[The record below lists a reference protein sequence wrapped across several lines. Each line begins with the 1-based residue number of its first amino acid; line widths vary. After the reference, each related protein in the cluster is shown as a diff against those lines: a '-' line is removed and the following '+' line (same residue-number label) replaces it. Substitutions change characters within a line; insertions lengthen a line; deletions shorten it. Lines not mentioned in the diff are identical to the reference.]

1 MSGIQMRGDSLC
13 LRCGALSAS
22 QTRGNSLPLR
32 CWQEVRWSHS
42 HCLAKPQRFIALG
55 KAWLTPFMRSAS
67 VVKFLPDS
75 IYVKT
80 IWNSRENT
88 LLGSS
93 LRAACIKEIWSV
105 CNSSVSALPT
115 SSSRWERLSF
125 PTLVKRWDLVGL
137 LELMT
142 KRSTGLPS
150 RWIEGSQ
157 LSLRPLST
165 DVCFPLCGLRGFSAA
180 KTNYIIELCLRF
192 MCMYKLYSM
201 VFVPFCNGACL
212 LFKLGKLLIHFLF
225 DRTKPRSSV
234 YYYSWHL
241 KVTLILIKHK
251 L

>member
-1 MSGIQMRGDSLC
+1 M
-13 LRCGALSAS
+13 
-22 QTRGNSLPLR
+22 
-32 CWQEVRWSHS
+32 
-42 HCLAKPQRFIALG
+42 
-55 KAWLTPFMRSAS
+55 
-67 VVKFLPDS
+67 
-75 IYVKT
+75 KT

-93 LRAACIKEIWSV
+93 LCAAWSDRSAV
-105 CNSSVSALPT
+105 LQRIRNSQISSRRISLTLVPTRFVHLCQSQTSHILVFLTSVSALPT

-180 KTNYIIELCLRF
+180 KTNYVIELCVRF
-192 MCMYKLYSM
+192 MCMYKVYLM
-201 VFVPFCNGACL
+201 VFAPYCNGACS
-212 LFKLGKLLIHFLF
+212 LFKLGKLLIHLLF
-225 DRTKPRSSV
+225 DRTRTISSV

-241 KVTLILIKHK
+241 KVTLILMKRK